1 MDSAATSAGETTHAV
16 KKSAEVAAET
26 LNGARETRIQVL
38 LGPDDGAPNFVM
50 RRILMDEVGS
60 GMPAHTNA
68 VEHEQ
73 YVLRGRARV
82 GIEGEEYEVGAD
94 DSVFIP
100 AGAPHWYN
108 VIEAPFEFL
117 CVVPNA
123 PDEVRLVDAR
133 HLDDADGRR

>member
-1 MDSAATSAGETTHAV
+1 MDNAATSAGDSTHAV
-16 KKSAEVAAET
+16 KKSAEVTTET
-26 LNGARETRIQVL
+26 LKGARATRIQVL

-82 GIEGEEYEVGAD
+82 GIGGEEYEVGAD
-94 DSVFIP
+94 DTVFIP

-117 CVVPNA
+117 CVVPNT
-123 PDEVRLVDAR
+123 PDEVRLVEEQPA
-133 HLDDADGRR
+133 

>member
-1 MDSAATSAGETTHAV
+1 MDNAATSSGHTTHAV
-16 KKSAEVAAET
+16 KKSAEVTAET
-26 LNGARETRIQVL
+26 LKGARETRIQVL
-38 LGPDDGAPNFVM
+38 VGPDDGAPNFVM
-50 RRILMDEVGS
+50 RRILMDEAGS

-94 DSVFIP
+94 DTVFIP
-100 AGAPHWYN
+100 AGAPHWYD

-117 CVVPNA
+117 CVVPNS
-123 PDEVRLVDAR
+123 PDEVRLVEEQPAEE
-133 HLDDADGRR
+133 

>member
-1 MDSAATSAGETTHAV
+1 MSDAAAPTGASTGIV
-16 KKSAEVAAET
+16 KTSAEVDAET
-26 LNGARETRIQVL
+26 LNGARSTRIQVL

-82 GIEGEEYEVGAD
+82 GISGEEFEVGAD
-94 DSVFIP
+94 DTVYIP
-100 AGAPHWYN
+100 AGAPHWYD

-117 CVVPNA
+117 CVVPNT
-123 PDEVRLVDAR
+123 PDEVRLVDDEA
-133 HLDDADGRR
+133 G